1 MIMNT
6 KLTYH
11 FCKTIKVIQSCK
23 TEDQLLSAKLMIV
36 NFASYWHYQKLDAKI
51 LSNYIK
57 YLNMLIKYKR
67 NSYE

>member
-1 MIMNT
+1 MNE

-11 FCKTIKVIQSCK
+11 FYKIIKVIQSCK
-23 TEDQLLSAKLMIV
+23 TEGQLLSAKLMIV
-36 NFASYWHYQKLDAKI
+36 NFAIYWYHQKLDAKI

-67 NSYE
+67 DSYE